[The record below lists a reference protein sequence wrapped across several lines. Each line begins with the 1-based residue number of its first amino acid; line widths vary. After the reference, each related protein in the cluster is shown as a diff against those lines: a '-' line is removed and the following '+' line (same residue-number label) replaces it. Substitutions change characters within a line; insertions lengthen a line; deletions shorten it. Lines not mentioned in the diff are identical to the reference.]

1 MPPPA
6 IAEAAGGAGARAFR
20 LLVFDWDGTL
30 ADSTA
35 IITHAIQQACRDL
48 ELPTPDEGRARF
60 VIGLGLIDALRHVAP
75 GLPATD
81 YPRLS
86 ERYRHH
92 YLARDP
98 EIPLFAGAREMLDE
112 LDARG
117 FLLAVATG
125 KTRAGLTRALQ
136 QQGLAHRFV
145 ATRCAD
151 EGLPK
156 PHPDMLLAL
165 MDRCG
170 VAPEETLMIGDTTHD
185 LELARNA
192 GASAVAVTYGA
203 HPLAGLAGLS
213 PLATLASI
221 GELVAWLRVN
231 ARVPDNPA
239 RSSDYT

>member
-1 MPPPA
+1 M
-6 IAEAAGGAGARAFR
+6 AERAPRSFR

-35 IITHAIQQACRDL
+35 IIANAIQQACRDL
-48 ELPTPDEGRARF
+48 ELPAPDEGRARF
-60 VIGLGLIDALRHVAP
+60 VIGLGLTDALRHVAP
-75 GLPATD
+75 GLPAAD

-98 EIPLFAGAREMLDE
+98 EIPLFVGARELLDE
-112 LDARG
+112 LDGRG

-125 KTRAGLTRALQ
+125 KTRVGLTRALQ
-136 QQGLAHRFV
+136 QQGLGHRFV

-170 VAPEETLMIGDTTHD
+170 VVPEETLMIGDTTHD

-203 HPLAGLAGLS
+203 HSPAGLAGMS
-213 PLATLASI
+213 QLATLASI
-221 GELVAWLRVN
+221 GELAAWLREN
-231 ARVPDNPA
+231 ARVAGNAA
-239 RSSDYT
+239 RPSDYT

>member
-1 MPPPA
+1 MF
-6 IAEAAGGAGARAFR
+6 ESGRGAGPRRFR

-35 IITHAIQQACRDL
+35 IITGAIQQACRDL
-48 ELPTPDEGRARF
+48 ELPAPDELRARF
-60 VIGLGLIDALRHVAP
+60 VIGLGLTDALRHVAP
-75 GLPATD
+75 GLPVAD

-98 EIPLFAGAREMLDE
+98 EIPLFGGAREMLDE

-117 FLLAVATG
+117 FLLAIATG
-125 KTRAGLTRALQ
+125 KTRVGLTRALR

-145 ATRCAD
+145 ASRCAD

-156 PHPDMLLAL
+156 PHPDMLLSL
-165 MDRCG
+165 MDCCG
-170 VAPEETLMIGDTTHD
+170 VAPSETLMIGDTTHD

-192 GASAVAVTYGA
+192 GASALAVSYGA
-203 HPLAGLAGLS
+203 HTRAGLASLA
-213 PLATLASI
+213 PLATLSSI
-221 GELVAWLRVN
+221 AELSEWLKAN
-231 ARVPDNPA
+231 A
-239 RSSDYT
+239 